1 MVSFYPFAFVFSEI
15 GSRVMSRMY
24 GTVQGI
30 DLVPARLG
38 GLGPHD
44 VWPSHLPSLFALEFS
59 HTLKSSVIVSLN
71 KDEFHEESV

>member
-15 GSRVMSRMY
+15 GSRVMLRMY
-24 GTVQGI
+24 GTAQGI

-44 VWPSHLPSLFALEFS
+44 ALSSHLPSLFPLEFS
-59 HTLKSSVIVSLN
+59 HTLNSIVIVSLN